1 MELPKIKVADFE
13 GRFDLLLHLIKKNKM
28 DIYNIEIY
36 KITNQYL
43 RYLDEMKE
51 MDLEITSEFIVIAAT
66 LIEIKSKSLL
76 PKVKVEDENE
86 EDIEN
91 KLKLR
96 LIEYKQIKAVSS
108 FFKERHINSGEIYSK
123 KPEIIEIEEEKA
135 PKCNEDIFKNLTL
148 IDLYNIYN
156 NILDT
161 YHNKQN
167 NINVV
172 QRKIYT
178 DKYKVEDKMKELLDR
193 FNNANVIEFRS
204 IIKESESKLETVVTF
219 LALLELIK
227 LRVIIAYQEG
237 NFKEILMKRRIDK
250 TCQLKIILKKL
261 RKKKLDSI

>member
-13 GRFDLLLHLIKKNKM
+13 GPFDLLLHLIKKNKM

-51 MDLEITSEFIVIAAT
+51 MDLEITSEFIVIAAS

-135 PKCNEDIFKNLTL
+135 PKSNEDIFKNLTL

-167 NINVV
+167 NINVG

-237 NFKEILMKRRIDK
+237 NFKEILMKRRVENE
-250 TCQLKIILKKL
+250 
-261 RKKKLDSI
+261 

>member
-13 GRFDLLLHLIKKNKM
+13 GPFDLLLHLIKKNKM

-76 PKVKVEDENE
+76 PKVKVEDENK

-237 NFKEILMKRRIDK
+237 NFKEILMKRRVENE
-250 TCQLKIILKKL
+250 
-261 RKKKLDSI
+261 

>member
-13 GRFDLLLHLIKKNKM
+13 GPFDLLLHLIKKNKM

-237 NFKEILMKRRIDK
+237 NFKEILMKRRVEN
-250 TCQLKIILKKL
+250 
-261 RKKKLDSI
+261 

>member
-13 GRFDLLLHLIKKNKM
+13 GPFDLLLHLIKKNKM

-156 NILDT
+156 HILDT

-167 NINVV
+167 NINVA

-237 NFKEILMKRRIDK
+237 NFKEILMKRRVENE
-250 TCQLKIILKKL
+250 
-261 RKKKLDSI
+261 

>member
-13 GRFDLLLHLIKKNKM
+13 GPFDLLLHLIKKNKM

-135 PKCNEDIFKNLTL
+135 PRSNEDIFKNLTL

-227 LRVIIAYQEG
+227 LRVIIAYQES
-237 NFKEILMKRRIDK
+237 NFKEILMKRRVENE
-250 TCQLKIILKKL
+250 
-261 RKKKLDSI
+261 

>member
-1 MELPKIKVADFE
+1 MDLPKIKVADFE
-13 GRFDLLLHLIKKNKM
+13 GPFDLLLHLIRKNKM

-96 LIEYKQIKAVSS
+96 LIEYKQIKAVSN

-123 KPEIIEIEEEKA
+123 KPEIIEDEKS
-135 PKCNEDIFKNLTL
+135 PKSNDDIFKNLTL

-156 NILDT
+156 NILET

-167 NINVV
+167 NINLV

-193 FNNANVIEFRS
+193 FNNTNIIEFRT

-237 NFKEILMKRRIDK
+237 NFKEILMKRRVENE
-250 TCQLKIILKKL
+250 
-261 RKKKLDSI
+261 

>member
-13 GRFDLLLHLIKKNKM
+13 GPFDLLLHLIKKNKM

-193 FNNANVIEFRS
+193 FNNVNVIEFRS

-237 NFKEILMKRRIDK
+237 NFKEILMKRRVENE
-250 TCQLKIILKKL
+250 
-261 RKKKLDSI
+261 

>member
-13 GRFDLLLHLIKKNKM
+13 GPFDLLLHLIKKNKM

-148 IDLYNIYN
+148 IGLYNIYN

-178 DKYKVEDKMKELLDR
+178 DKYNVEDKMKELLDR

-237 NFKEILMKRRIDK
+237 NFKEILMKRRVENE
-250 TCQLKIILKKL
+250 
-261 RKKKLDSI
+261 

>member
-13 GRFDLLLHLIKKNKM
+13 GPFDLLLHLIKKNKM

-76 PKVKVEDENE
+76 PKVKVEVENE

-237 NFKEILMKRRIDK
+237 NFKEILMKRRVENE
-250 TCQLKIILKKL
+250 
-261 RKKKLDSI
+261 

>member
-13 GRFDLLLHLIKKNKM
+13 GPFDLLLHLIKKNKM

-76 PKVKVEDENE
+76 PKAKVEDENE

-135 PKCNEDIFKNLTL
+135 PKSNEDIFKNLTL

-237 NFKEILMKRRIDK
+237 NFKEILMKRRVENE
-250 TCQLKIILKKL
+250 
-261 RKKKLDSI
+261 

>member
-13 GRFDLLLHLIKKNKM
+13 GPFDLLLHLIRKNKM

-227 LRVIIAYQEG
+227 LRVIIAYQES
-237 NFKEILMKRRIDK
+237 NFKEILMKRRVENE
-250 TCQLKIILKKL
+250 
-261 RKKKLDSI
+261 

>member
-1 MELPKIKVADFE
+1 
-13 GRFDLLLHLIKKNKM
+13 M

-135 PKCNEDIFKNLTL
+135 PRSNEDIFKNLTL

-237 NFKEILMKRRIDK
+237 NFKEILMKRRVENE
-250 TCQLKIILKKL
+250 
-261 RKKKLDSI
+261 

>member
-13 GRFDLLLHLIKKNKM
+13 GPFDLLLHLIKKNKM

-135 PKCNEDIFKNLTL
+135 PKSNEDIFKNLTL

-178 DKYKVEDKMKELLDR
+178 DKHKVEDKMKELLDR

-237 NFKEILMKRRIDK
+237 NFKEILMKRRVENE
-250 TCQLKIILKKL
+250 
-261 RKKKLDSI
+261 

>member
-13 GRFDLLLHLIKKNKM
+13 GPFDLLLHLIRKNKM

-96 LIEYKQIKAVSS
+96 LIEYKQIKAVSN

-135 PKCNEDIFKNLTL
+135 PKSNEDIFKNLTL

-237 NFKEILMKRRIDK
+237 NFKEILMKRRVENE
-250 TCQLKIILKKL
+250 
-261 RKKKLDSI
+261 

>member
-13 GRFDLLLHLIKKNKM
+13 GPFDLLLHLIKKNKM

-161 YHNKQN
+161 YHNNKT
-167 NINVV
+167 IS
-172 QRKIYT
+172 
-178 DKYKVEDKMKELLDR
+178 MW
-193 FNNANVIEFRS
+193 
-204 IIKESESKLETVVTF
+204 
-219 LALLELIK
+219 
-227 LRVIIAYQEG
+227 
-237 NFKEILMKRRIDK
+237 FKERYILI
-250 TCQLKIILKKL
+250 
-261 RKKKLDSI
+261 SIR

>member
-13 GRFDLLLHLIKKNKM
+13 GPFDLLLHLIKKNKM

-76 PKVKVEDENE
+76 PQVKVEDENE

-237 NFKEILMKRRIDK
+237 NFKEILMKRRVENE
-250 TCQLKIILKKL
+250 
-261 RKKKLDSI
+261 